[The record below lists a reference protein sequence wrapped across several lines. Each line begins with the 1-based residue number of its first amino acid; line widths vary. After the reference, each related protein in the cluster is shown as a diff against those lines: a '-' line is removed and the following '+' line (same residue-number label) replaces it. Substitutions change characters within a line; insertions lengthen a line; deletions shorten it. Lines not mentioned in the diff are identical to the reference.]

1 MRRAP
6 VGCAP
11 FRQPVQ
17 ASRIV
22 PILSHRFHDFTRLSL
37 VVIALLGLAAGSVA
51 YWLGRP
57 DVAAPVWAVAT
68 LPALIALA
76 VEIVTDLRRG
86 QVGLDIIAALSMATG
101 LAFDEPL
108 AANVVAL
115 MYSGGQLLEI
125 YAQGRARR
133 EMTALLGRV
142 ARTAQRRDAGGL
154 TEVPIAELR
163 PGETVLIRQGEVLP
177 VDGRIASAVA
187 VLDESALTGEPLPVR
202 RTRGE
207 EAMSGTSCAAEAFDL
222 IVLRPAS
229 ESTYAGIVRLV
240 EAARDSRAP
249 MMRLA
254 DRYAMAFLGVTVALA
269 GLAWGLSGD
278 RLRALAVLMV
288 ATPCP
293 LILAVPVA
301 IISGMSRTAAA
312 GVMVKNGGALE
323 ALALVRTAVLD
334 KTGTLTAGRAEV
346 TRIVPCAGF
355 TEDEVLGAAAALDQ
369 ASNHVMAEALV
380 SAARARGLA
389 LPAPEAVTEAAGSGI
404 RGRVAGRDVVAGGEG
419 HLRALGHDLPEREF
433 APGTATVVVAIDG
446 RLAGLIALAD
456 PPRAEALAVLA
467 ALRRAGVGRIVMASG
482 DRPEVARAVGEALG
496 LDAVAGGLAPGD
508 KVALVSREGA
518 AAPVM
523 MVGDGV
529 NDAPAL
535 AAADVGIAM
544 GARGAAASSE
554 AADAVL
560 LVDDLG
566 RLAQAVA
573 IARRTRKIAFES
585 VALGMGLSALA
596 MLFAAAGALPPVQG
610 ALLQEVIDV
619 AAIVNALR
627 ALRPGAGEN
636 MNAA

>member
-1 MRRAP
+1 
-6 VGCAP
+6 
-11 FRQPVQ
+11 
-17 ASRIV
+17 
-22 PILSHRFHDFTRLSL
+22 
-37 VVIALLGLAAGSVA
+37 
-51 YWLGRP
+51 
-57 DVAAPVWAVAT
+57 
-68 LPALIALA
+68 
-76 VEIVTDLRRG
+76 
-86 QVGLDIIAALSMATG
+86 
-101 LAFDEPL
+101 
-108 AANVVAL
+108 
-115 MYSGGQLLEI
+115 
-125 YAQGRARR
+125 
-133 EMTALLGRV
+133 
-142 ARTAQRRDAGGL
+142 
-154 TEVPIAELR
+154 
-163 PGETVLIRQGEVLP
+163 
-177 VDGRIASAVA
+177 
-187 VLDESALTGEPLPVR
+187 
-202 RTRGE
+202 
-207 EAMSGTSCAAEAFDL
+207 
-222 IVLRPAS
+222 
-229 ESTYAGIVRLV
+229 
-240 EAARDSRAP
+240 

-346 TRIVPCAGF
+346 TRIMPCAGF

-389 LPAPEAVTEAAGSGI
+389 LPAPEAVTEVAGSGI

-419 HLRALGHDLPEREF
+419 HLRALGHDLPEREL

>member
-37 VVIALLGLAAGSVA
+37 VVIALLGLAAGSGA
-51 YWLGRP
+51 HWLGRP

-346 TRIVPCAGF
+346 TRIMPCAGF

-419 HLRALGHDLPEREF
+419 HLRALGHDLPEREL

>member
-37 VVIALLGLAAGSVA
+37 VVIALLGLAAGSGA
-51 YWLGRP
+51 HWLGRP

-419 HLRALGHDLPEREF
+419 HLRALGHDLPEREL

-596 MLFAAAGALPPVQG
+596 MLFAAGRVLPPVQG

>member
-419 HLRALGHDLPEREF
+419 HLRALGHDLPEREL

>member
-346 TRIVPCAGF
+346 TRIMPCAGF

-419 HLRALGHDLPEREF
+419 HLRALGHDLPEREL

>member
-37 VVIALLGLAAGSVA
+37 VVIALLGLAAGSGA
-51 YWLGRP
+51 HWLGRP

-346 TRIVPCAGF
+346 TRIMPCAGF

-419 HLRALGHDLPEREF
+419 HLRALGHDLPEREL

-619 AAIVNALR
+619 AAILNALR

>member
-37 VVIALLGLAAGSVA
+37 VVIALLGLAAGSGA
-51 YWLGRP
+51 HWLGRP

-142 ARTAQRRDAGGL
+142 ARTAQRRDADGL

-346 TRIVPCAGF
+346 TRIMPCAGF

-419 HLRALGHDLPEREF
+419 HLRALGHDLPEREL

-619 AAIVNALR
+619 AAILNALR

>member
-37 VVIALLGLAAGSVA
+37 VVIALLGLAAGSGA
-51 YWLGRP
+51 HWLGRP
-57 DVAAPVWAVAT
+57 DIAAPVWAVAT

-346 TRIVPCAGF
+346 TRIMPCAGF

-419 HLRALGHDLPEREF
+419 HLRALGHDLPEREL